1 MFFVE
6 SYSCRDIFTRTYHRC
21 PRNFHEAC
29 LLPFE
34 MMNLFPIYPIVDN
47 KEEENIAS
55 AEKIMLKNPHVSTR
69 YH

>member
-1 MFFVE
+1 MSPE
-6 SYSCRDIFTRTYHRC
+6 
-21 PRNFHEAC
+21 FHEAC
-29 LLPFE
+29 LLPIE